1 MSQNAITSA
10 VGALKLV
17 PMFLNHP
24 TVISRATLTGAAAEA
39 LTLLEGLPPAAVE
52 LIEAF
57 RCVEQVIAEGQVAYV
72 TPTNSPE
79 FPLGAVVADAN
90 GQVCAA
96 ASGKTKEGLAELIRL
111 KLLPPTEGRGET
123 P

>member
-24 TVISRATLTGAAAEA
+24 TVISRATLTGATSEA

-52 LIEAF
+52 LVEAF
-57 RCVEQVIAEGQVAYV
+57 RCVDQVIGEGQVAYV

-79 FPLGAVVADAN
+79 FPLGAVVADAK
-90 GQVCAA
+90 GQICATA
-96 ASGKTKEGLAELIRL
+96 TGKTKEGLAELIRL
-111 KLLPPTEGRGET
+111 KLRPPSEGLGENA
-123 P
+123 

>member
-17 PMFLNHP
+17 PLFLNHP
-24 TVISRATLTGAAAEA
+24 TVISRATLTGAAVEA

-57 RCVEQVIAEGQVAYV
+57 RCVDQVIGEGHVAYV

-79 FPLGAVVADAN
+79 YPLGAVVADTQGHIRAT
-90 GQVCAA
+90 AT
-96 ASGKTKEGLAELIRL
+96 GKTKEGLAELIRL
-111 KLLPPTEGRGET
+111 KLGHPQEGPGENA
-123 P
+123 

>member
-1 MSQNAITSA
+1 MNQNAITSA

-17 PMFLNHP
+17 PLLLNHP

-39 LTLLEGLPPAAVE
+39 LTLLESIPPAAVE

-57 RCVEQVIAEGQVAYV
+57 RCVEQVIGEDQVAYV

-79 FPLGAVVADAN
+79 YPLGAVVADKK
-90 GQVCAA
+90 GHIRAA
-96 ASGKTKEGLAELIRL
+96 ATGKTKEGLAELIRL
-111 KLLPPTEGRGET
+111 KLQPPPEGRGEKT
-123 P
+123 